1 MSYESRIYIVSRNA
15 YKIPKTGEE
24 EHDKEIVNGMVVA
37 SFDLCKV
44 GYNNREFFDAFK
56 TPIDYTLWLPTF
68 DKDGNEVMGE
78 VSDDAYGEHLKS
90 ADLQEL
96 IDALQIAES
105 REHYRRFAPIIAM
118 LQAFV
123 NDKGAWNND
132 HEQLQAVHFGY

>member
-1 MSYESRIYIVSRNA
+1 MGYESKIYIVSRNELQGC
-15 YKIPKTGEE
+15 KNPETGK
-24 EHDKEIVNGMVVA
+24 HPVIALVVA
-37 SFDLCKV
+37 SFDLCRV

-56 TPIDYTLWLPTF
+56 NPIDYTLWLPTCDKYGKEVMSTV
-68 DKDGNEVMGE
+68 DKDC
-78 VSDDAYGEHLKS
+78 YGEHLKS

-105 REHYRRFAPIIAM
+105 REHYRRFVPIIAM

-123 NDKGAWNND
+123 NDKEAWNND